1 MGPGVTFR
9 KGYGWAPVFQ
19 IVVAGTRE
27 RGLTQSR
34 SLVDRARIWTM
45 RQLCD
50 PAKFVYIMGDLYRAE
65 AKNPQEI
72 TPHEWQTILAYM
84 GATEEEIKN
93 VLGADGGA
101 SPARG

>member
-1 MGPGVTFR
+1 
-9 KGYGWAPVFQ
+9 
-19 IVVAGTRE
+19 
-27 RGLTQSR
+27 
-34 SLVDRARIWTM
+34 M

-72 TPHEWQTILAYM
+72 IPHEWQTILAYM

>member
-1 MGPGVTFR
+1 
-9 KGYGWAPVFQ
+9 
-19 IVVAGTRE
+19 
-27 RGLTQSR
+27 
-34 SLVDRARIWTM
+34 M